1 MYIWS
6 YFRNL
11 VIENAWYMLLSSKT
25 VQKVNNCSIIDLK
38 TLKCSKKKR
47 INKLTPTS
55 RQLLSHMINVDFFSY
70 RNMHLYR
77 VDCSRSLK
85 LQVFRYVLAA
95 VARSYMPWLIT
106 LISFCGR
113 PRFEGDRLFWLR
125 LMLIRHP
132 GICNDFNSLCHMC
145 IGFVCQLWH
154 FFSPFSVYLLYRDVF
169 FPGTT
174 SPLSIKFIQYP
185 FIMNK
190 LDI

>member
-1 MYIWS
+1 
-6 YFRNL
+6 
-11 VIENAWYMLLSSKT
+11 MLSSSKT

-95 VARSYMPWLIT
+95 LIDHPNQFLWST
-106 LISFCGR
+106 QIWWGPFVLTPPNVDKT
-113 PRFEGDRLFWLR
+113 PRNL
-125 LMLIRHP
+125 
-132 GICNDFNSLCHMC
+132 
-145 IGFVCQLWH
+145 
-154 FFSPFSVYLLYRDVF
+154 
-169 FPGTT
+169 
-174 SPLSIKFIQYP
+174 
-185 FIMNK
+185 
-190 LDI
+190 